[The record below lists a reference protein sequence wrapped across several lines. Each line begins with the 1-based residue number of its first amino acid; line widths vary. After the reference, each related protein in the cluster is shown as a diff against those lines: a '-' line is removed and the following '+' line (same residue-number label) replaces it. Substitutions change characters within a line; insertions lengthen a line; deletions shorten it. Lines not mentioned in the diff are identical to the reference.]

1 MKEINAIIIKKYP
14 WKVNHYLHRIS
25 NEFEFETIYPIDNRG
40 EVSELVSHK
49 KYIPQPGD
57 RLWFYP
63 DCTVP
68 RFKIKELCEKHNIS
82 MVKTRDKANVK
93 IISPEHL
100 EKYVRGN
107 HDVQYKKQDILDF
120 LYALEKTHLE
130 IINTRQL
137 IQAIEVSNSDIV
149 YFDDDDWFNDFDNIE
164 HKHVKFKAKKLD
176 SFYYATIRDEQ
187 SFLNLK
193 VIADD
198 PEIFFQDE
206 ILKLVNTAVAMSETQ
221 YHNIKRLLASNNNQ
235 DLAIGMEMMANCDF
249 IKSAP
254 YLLLLISE
262 YNYELY
268 NAPTK
273 HHVNFKS
280 LLKFFNI
287 KTLNRFNLDDI
298 IRTLS
303 FKNIL
308 TQENIDI
315 VYPQAIS
322 IYQQQSK
329 YNSFQ
334 ITALK
339 IDPEY
344 TVDMQDGDTELVDEP
359 VEELNPDISSL

>member
-1 MKEINAIIIKKYP
+1 MKEINAIIIVHPP
-14 WKVNHYLHRIS
+14 WKESYFRSRIS
-25 NEFEFETIYPIDNRG
+25 NEFEFKVMHPVDMD
-40 EVSELVSHK
+40 VSKLVSHK

-68 RFKIKELCEKHNIS
+68 RFKIKELCEKHKIA
-82 MVKTRDKANVK
+82 MVKTRDRANVK
-93 IISPEHL
+93 LISPEHL
-100 EKYVRGN
+100 EKHICSKY
-107 HDVQYKKQDILDF
+107 DAKYKKQEMLDF

-130 IINTRQL
+130 ITNTRQL
-137 IQAIEVSNSDIV
+137 IEAIEASNCDLVYSDDETW
-149 YFDDDDWFNDFDNIE
+149 FRDDKKTE
-164 HKHVKFKAKKLD
+164 HRHVTFKAETLENRH
-176 SFYYATIRDEQ
+176 YMAARDEQ
-187 SFLNLK
+187 NFEALK
-193 VIADD
+193 VICDD

-221 YHNIKRLLASNNNQ
+221 YHNIKRLLASSNNQ

-273 HHVNFKS
+273 HHINFKS

-287 KTLNRFNLDDI
+287 KTLNRFNLDDV

-322 IYQQQSK
+322 IYQKESK
-329 YNSFQ
+329 YDAFQ
-334 ITALK
+334 VSALK
-339 IDPEY
+339 LNPELS
-344 TVDMQDGDTELVDEP
+344 VDMQDGDTELVEEP